1 LKVCLD
7 SIRDFPPATASSDG
21 GRWFLLDVIK
31 AIGCV
36 LIVWHHLAVYS
47 PMFDRAMWL
56 APDPLAAL
64 YNHGQLAVQAF
75 LVVAGFLS
83 AAQLLRFVPENA
95 QGLPTGFSVPR
106 LLAKRYLR
114 LAIPLMAALTLT
126 VCVTALVRPW
136 YPHDSLSDAP
146 RVWTLVVHALM
157 LQDLIGVPA
166 LSAGIWYVAIDLQ
179 LFTIALGCVWLAGL
193 IQLRQPRF
201 NLRGV
206 TVLLWL
212 VLSALSLNWWN
223 RQENLDVQGLYFFG
237 SYGLGMLAYRVRLSR
252 ITAKGW
258 AIIFVLGLFA
268 LWLEPRMRLG
278 LAWGMALLLA
288 AWPSTGSS
296 VVAASSRTRWQRGIS
311 SLAQTSYS
319 VFLVHFAVSLLVSAA
334 WFHADWQDP
343 WANLAGMC
351 LSFVLSLFAGTML
364 YRAVEHRTATW
375 SHLLQWQVA
384 FGLSGGL
391 ALALT

>member
-1 LKVCLD
+1 MKVCLLQT
-7 SIRDFPPATASSDG
+7 RDFSQATAFSDE

-56 APDPLAAL
+56 APDLLAEL

-83 AAQLLRFVPENA
+83 AAQLLRFVPEHEK
-95 QGLPTGFSVPR
+95 GLAARFSVLR
-106 LLAKRYLR
+106 LLERRYLR

-136 YPHDSLSDAP
+136 YPHDSLSDVP
-146 RVWTLVVHALM
+146 RPWTLVVHALM

-166 LSAGIWYVAIDLQ
+166 LSAGIWYVAIDFQ
-179 LFTIALGCVWLAGL
+179 LFTIALGCVWWAGL
-193 IQLRQPRF
+193 IQGWQPRL
-201 NLRGV
+201 NLRGL
-206 TVLLWL
+206 TVLIWL

-278 LAWGMALLLA
+278 LAWGIALLLA
-288 AWPSTGSS
+288 AWPSMRSSTG
-296 VVAASSRTRWQRGIS
+296 AASTDKLWHRGIS
-311 SLAQTSYS
+311 SLAQRSYS

-334 WFHADWQDP
+334 WFQADVQDP
-343 WANLAGMC
+343 WGSLAGMC
-351 LSFVLSLFAGTML
+351 LSFVLSLLVGSLL
-364 YRAVEHRTATW
+364 YRAVERGPTTW
-375 SHLLQWQVA
+375 GRLLLWQAV
-384 FGLSGGL
+384 FVLSG
-391 ALALT
+391 ALAMWFA

>member
-1 LKVCLD
+1 LD

-206 TVLLWL
+206 TVFLWL
-212 VLSALSLNWWN
+212 GHAGLPGSTQSHHS
-223 RQENLDVQGLYFFG
+223 QGVGHHLCFG
-237 SYGLGMLAYRVRLSR
+237 TVRFVAGTSDAFGPGLGH
-252 ITAKGW
+252 
-258 AIIFVLGLFA
+258 
-268 LWLEPRMRLG
+268 G
-278 LAWGMALLLA
+278 LAA
-288 AWPSTGSS
+288 
-296 VVAASSRTRWQRGIS
+296 
-311 SLAQTSYS
+311 
-319 VFLVHFAVSLLVSAA
+319 
-334 WFHADWQDP
+334 
-343 WANLAGMC
+343 
-351 LSFVLSLFAGTML
+351 
-364 YRAVEHRTATW
+364 
-375 SHLLQWQVA
+375 
-384 FGLSGGL
+384 GGL
-391 ALALT
+391 AIDRFVSCCGIEAHTLATGHFKPGTDLLFGLFSALCGELACERCMVPCRLARPMGQFGGHVSFVRLVAVCWHHALPCGGAPNRYLGPFAAVAGGVWFERRASACADLSRGFAESAVLATQSATGLIRQLADATF